1 MSDQGV
7 FFLILSICVIIIT
20 GVVVY
25 VARGVVLTLRRLDS
39 ILADVEATTHDIDS
53 VRQGVKT
60 GVLSLVSSYLDRSQ
74 KDQGGDSNE
83 KR

>member
-25 VARGVVLTLRRLDS
+25 VARDVVLTLRRLDS

-60 GVLSLVSSYLDRSQ
+60 GVLSLVSSYLDRFQ

-83 KR
+83 ER